1 MAKKIPA
8 DKGPTPEKA
17 ATMLDEGV
25 ANGKPISP
33 RQKRFFAARA
43 YGTPRNSKRGRRPR
57 R

>member
-8 DKGPTPEKA
+8 DKGPSPEKA

-43 YGTPRNSKRGRRPR
+43 YGTPRNVKRGRRPR